1 MRDEFKE
8 IALESVNSTNR
19 WAKEHI
25 QELPDKTVVTTRFQ
39 TEGRGRLNRSWVDL
53 GEGNLFLSFVL
64 KPDIKYN
71 RNFANLT
78 QYLSV
83 ILCRVLEKYGITPK
97 IKWPNDVLVQNK
109 KIAGILAETSMSQS
123 NFNGIVLGIGV
134 NLNAHTQDFEK
145 IDKPATALNLETDLK
160 IELSEFKNALC
171 TEFFRQYDEF
181 LSKGF
186 SFIME
191 EYVTRACFI
200 NKELTVAQVGKNVSG
215 CAKGVT
221 EYGELVL
228 KSENK
233 DIILNIGD
241 IL

>member
-1 MRDEFKE
+1 MRDEIKE

-25 QELPDKTVVTTRFQ
+25 QELPDKTLVTAKIQ

-64 KPDIKYN
+64 KPDLKYK
-71 RNFANLT
+71 RVFPNLT

-83 ILCRVLEKYGITPK
+83 ILSRVLEKYGIEPK
-97 IKWPNDVLVQNK
+97 IKWPNDVLVQDK
-109 KIAGILAETSMSQS
+109 KIAGILAETSMSQTH
-123 NFNGIVLGIGV
+123 FNGIVLGIGV
-134 NLNAHTQDFEK
+134 NLNAHRENFEK
-145 IDKPATALNLETDLK
+145 IDKPATALNLETGSFVDL
-160 IELSEFKNALC
+160 EEFKNALYK
-171 TEFFRQYDEF
+171 EFFVNYQEF
-181 LSKGF
+181 LQQGF
-186 SFIME
+186 SFIID
-191 EYVTRACFI
+191 EYVNRACFI
-200 NKELTVAQVGKNVSG
+200 NKELTVAQIGANVSG

-221 EYGELVL
+221 ESGELIL
-228 KSENK
+228 AQENK